1 MRKGGQE
8 RGLVSRRVKAHL
20 TGTPVA
26 GGEERSQVM
35 LGDKDP
41 PHRKGEISH
50 RRHCTNVEVSGAVLQ

>member
-8 RGLVSRRVKAHL
+8 RGMVSRRVKAHL

-26 GGEERSQVM
+26 GGEES
-35 LGDKDP
+35 GDAGRQRP